1 MQQRT
6 GYNNPPPAMN
16 TSGGTMIQRPPG
28 TAYSQMRTQMQ
39 TPPGAKR
46 PADTR
51 TAMQQKR

>member
-6 GYNNPPPAMN
+6 GYSNPPPAMN
-16 TSGGTMIQRPPG
+16 TSGGTMIQRPPNA
-28 TAYSQMRTQMQ
+28 AYAQMRTQMQ

-51 TAMQQKR
+51 TVMQQKR